1 MRASAPETTGAGWAV
16 GPWPPAPPGP
26 GVVHVWAA
34 TVGERG
40 EELEALEATLAP
52 DERARAGRLVRP
64 ADRVRYT
71 VAHGILR
78 RVLAG
83 YLEVAP
89 ESLVFASGSQG
100 KPVLVPPAAAPWPDL
115 RFNLSHSGDAVLV
128 AVAIGCDVGVDIESP
143 ERPLHAD
150 TIAQRHFPPAEWE
163 HLRPLPE
170 PERHAAFLRSWVCK
184 EAFAKGTGAGLGG
197 VALWSIACL
206 PDAEGALG
214 LVGTSVASRRLLR
227 GWAVVELPAFLGYPA
242 ALAVAGTSPDACCW
256 RFPVP

>member
-1 MRASAPETTGAGWAV
+1 MAREPPWAE
-16 GPWPPAPPGP
+16 GSWPPPGARAPTRP
-26 GVVHVWAA
+26 VHVWAA
-34 TVGERG
+34 AVGERG
-40 EELEALEATLAP
+40 EELEALEAALAP
-52 DERARAGRLVRP
+52 DERGRAERLVRP
-64 ADRVRYT
+64 ADRTRYII
-71 VAHGILR
+71 AHGILR

-89 ESLVFASGSQG
+89 ESLVFAIGSQG
-100 KPVLVPPAAAPWPDL
+100 KPVLVPPATAQWPDL

-128 AVAIGCDVGVDIESP
+128 AVAVGCDVGVDIESP

-150 TIAQRHFPPAEWE
+150 TIAQRHFPPAEWK
-163 HLRPLPE
+163 HLRRLPE
-170 PERHAAFLRSWVCK
+170 PERQSAFLRSWVCK

-227 GWAVVELPAFLGYPA
+227 GWAVSELPAFLGYPA
-242 ALAVAGTSPDACCW
+242 ALAVQGASPGACCW